1 MKKLLIIVSTG
12 ETEKAVTAMMYV
24 INSLSNKWM
33 EDVKLFIFGPAE
45 KLLVNHQQF
54 REMVQD
60 FLDMNQQV
68 VACRALADE
77 QGISDRLA
85 KQGVTVDYVGAKISD
100 LIHQGYVP
108 MVW

>member
-1 MKKLLIIVSTG
+1 MKKLLIIISTG
-12 ETEKAVTAMMYV
+12 EADKAVTAMMYAT
-24 INSLSNKWM
+24 NCLANQWM
-33 EDVKLFIFGPAE
+33 EEVKLFIFGPAE
-45 KLLVNHQQF
+45 NLLVNHQQF

-77 QGISDRLA
+77 QGISDHLA